1 MTHLLL
7 ELTCTKEMENRILI
21 IILYRDSRQN
31 DLDGQII
38 VLYVIPCMYNFFH
51 IIISNWMSLC
61 IELRIKGKIKK
72 NIKYYTKIM
81 Y

>member
-38 VLYVIPCMYNFFH
+38 VLYVIPCC
-51 IIISNWMSLC
+51 IISF
-61 IELRIKGKIKK
+61 I
-72 NIKYYTKIM
+72 
-81 Y
+81 